1 MPVAL
6 RQAPEG
12 GETFE
17 HSNPNYGTVEPL
29 EPTDAPFESTYDK
42 LARLRREQPDNK
54 AYWHATKWAEEME
67 EK

>member
-17 HSNPNYGTVEPL
+17 YANPNYGTAEPL
-29 EPTDAPFESTYDK
+29 EPTDAPFEGTYDK

>member
-17 HSNPNYGTVEPL
+17 HANPNYGTAEPL

-42 LARLRREQPDNK
+42 LARLRREEPDNK

>member
-1 MPVAL
+1 MAVAL

-17 HSNPNYGTVEPL
+17 HANPNYGTVEPL

>member
-17 HSNPNYGTVEPL
+17 HANPNYGTVEPL

-42 LARLRREQPDNK
+42 LAAQAREQPDNK
-54 AYWHATKWAEEME
+54 AYWHVTKWAEEME

>member
-1 MPVAL
+1 MRKLAD
-6 RQAPEG
+6 APDG
-12 GETFE
+12 GEVFQYA
-17 HSNPNYGTVEPL
+17 NPNYGTVEPL

-54 AYWHATKWAEEME
+54 AYWHVTKWAEEME

>member
-17 HSNPNYGTVEPL
+17 HANPNYGTVEPL

-42 LARLRREQPDNK
+42 LARLRRE
-54 AYWHATKWAEEME
+54 
-67 EK
+67 

>member
-17 HSNPNYGTVEPL
+17 HANPNYGTVEPL

>member
-17 HSNPNYGTVEPL
+17 HANPNYGTAEPL
-29 EPTDAPFESTYDK
+29 EPTDVPFEGTYDK